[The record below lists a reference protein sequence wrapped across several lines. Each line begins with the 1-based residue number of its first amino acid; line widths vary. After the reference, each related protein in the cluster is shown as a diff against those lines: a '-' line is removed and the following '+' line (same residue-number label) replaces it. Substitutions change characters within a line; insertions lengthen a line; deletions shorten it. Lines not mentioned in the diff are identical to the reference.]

1 MVEYPSENENNRINV
16 KDNRYAMDKD
26 HSAGAGVGR
35 SAVDDLSEIVH
46 SKLESSLQHH
56 ICKQNTRS
64 HVDSSNADGGGI
76 SENMVEHS
84 RASDV
89 KDAMDEDNPSGAGV
103 ERSEVDDHSEYVN
116 NTLIVIDDDDL
127 MKGEAMEVH
136 NALVVCGGASNVS
149 EVLEVLAYYDN
160 NYDNNYDKDYD
171 IDNN

>member
-1 MVEYPSENENNRINV
+1 
-16 KDNRYAMDKD
+16 
-26 HSAGAGVGR
+26 
-35 SAVDDLSEIVH
+35 
-46 SKLESSLQHH
+46 
-56 ICKQNTRS
+56 
-64 HVDSSNADGGGI
+64 
-76 SENMVEHS
+76 MVEHS

-160 NYDNNYDKDYD
+160 NYDNN
-171 IDNN
+171 